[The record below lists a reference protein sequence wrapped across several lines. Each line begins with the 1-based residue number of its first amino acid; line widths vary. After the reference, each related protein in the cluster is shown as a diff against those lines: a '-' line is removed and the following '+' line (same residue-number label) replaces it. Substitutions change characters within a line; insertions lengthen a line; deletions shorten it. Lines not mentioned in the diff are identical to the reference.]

1 MSCCVPGP
9 NGPWAA
15 ARHLPSRPTAK
26 NNGCETDSWH
36 LGARTW
42 VGTWPSP
49 PCPPGPHTGA
59 CPCPFPSC
67 SRAPGACRLY
77 LPVRYQPPFDCSS
90 APAKGARV
98 GQMAHQG
105 ADDRCMPTSGEG
117 KLTALI
123 RPLLQQARVPP
134 PRYHVSLRA

>member
-15 ARHLPSRPTAK
+15 ARHLPPRPRAK

-42 VGTWPSP
+42 VGTRPSP
-49 PCPPGPHTGA
+49 PCPPAPTLGLSTPLPLLLQG
-59 CPCPFPSC
+59 
-67 SRAPGACRLY
+67 SRCLQT
-77 LPVRYQPPFDCSS
+77 LFTPVRYQPPFDCSS
-90 APAKGARV
+90 APTKGARV

-117 KLTALI
+117 KLIALI
-123 RPLLQQARVPP
+123 RPLLQQARVPL